1 MFRNFR
7 AFRIP
12 RSMKGIR
19 FFQSQR
25 SLSNSRSRFFIPALL
40 GATTALVG
48 YSATQNDL
56 SQEKRG
62 VFSNKLVAHAL
73 LGSSTPKVPIYGNPG
88 TKEERTFIAIKPDG
102 VNRNLIGEIIGR
114 FERKG
119 YKLVAIKI
127 LVPSK
132 DLAAKHYDDLK
143 SKPFFP
149 GLVEYFSSGPVVA
162 MVFEGLNVIS
172 GGRTLIGATN
182 PQTAALGSIRGDLCI
197 QAGRNII
204 HGSDSPESAK
214 NEISLWFKEEEVAN
228 YQDNED
234 KWLNEVN

>member
-62 VFSNKLVAHAL
+62 VFSNNLVAHAL

-88 TKEERTFIAIKPDG
+88 TKEGLKIETKMNISYLFS
-102 VNRNLIGEIIGR
+102 NCL
-114 FERKG
+114 RKNF
-119 YKLVAIKI
+119 YC
-127 LVPSK
+127 
-132 DLAAKHYDDLK
+132 H
-143 SKPFFP
+143 
-149 GLVEYFSSGPVVA
+149 
-162 MVFEGLNVIS
+162 
-172 GGRTLIGATN
+172 
-182 PQTAALGSIRGDLCI
+182 
-197 QAGRNII
+197 
-204 HGSDSPESAK
+204 
-214 NEISLWFKEEEVAN
+214 
-228 YQDNED
+228 
-234 KWLNEVN
+234 